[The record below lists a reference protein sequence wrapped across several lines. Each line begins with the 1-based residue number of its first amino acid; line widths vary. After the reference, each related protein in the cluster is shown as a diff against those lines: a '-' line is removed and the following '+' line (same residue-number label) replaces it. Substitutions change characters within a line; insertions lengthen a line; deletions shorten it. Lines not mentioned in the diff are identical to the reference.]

1 MTDRMKK
8 DHLIMGITLALLG
21 GGLLFG
27 QLRPDLIQIWFGQDF
42 PWLGLIVGADV
53 LLLLFAAFRRRWALA
68 LVAASVCA
76 GGSLALLQAS
86 VSSQPSL
93 VFLWPF
99 CPALTGLALL
109 LAGIFIPSKPVI
121 RRTGAFLLPLSI
133 LSLLAFYAMTTA
145 NLNMNLAWA
154 ALLLLA
160 GAYLLTRAFSP
171 RG

>member
-8 DHLIMGITLALLG
+8 DHLIMGIALALLG

-27 QLRPDLIQIWFGQDF
+27 QLRPDLIRIWFGQDF
-42 PWLGLIVGADV
+42 SWLGLIAGAGV
-53 LLLLFAAFRRRWALA
+53 FLLLFAAFRRRWALT

-76 GGSLALLQAS
+76 GASLLLLQDSA
-86 VSSQPSL
+86 SSQPNP
-93 VFLWPF
+93 VFLWPL
-99 CPALTGLALL
+99 CPALIGLALL
-109 LAGIFIPSKPVI
+109 LAGIFIPSNPVI

-133 LSLLAFYAMTTA
+133 LTILAFYAMTAA

-171 RG
+171 QG